1 VGHVG
6 SQHTSSQLLESSIT
20 SNGGKGIMITKHIE
34 AGMKMSIDFSS
45 IVPVN
50 HSLIMVYYI
59 RSTVV
64 HHPMN
69 PDD

>member
-1 VGHVG
+1 
-6 SQHTSSQLLESSIT
+6 
-20 SNGGKGIMITKHIE
+20 MITKHIE